1 MRDVWD
7 AVVIGAG
14 PAGLAAAT
22 TLAEQ
27 GASVILF
34 DENPGPGGQVYRS
47 IEQTAGNPSLRAALG
62 ADYASGSTLADRF
75 RRSTAAYLP
84 SSLVWQVTPD
94 REVWVSCE
102 GVSTRMQAG
111 QVIVATGAMERP
123 VPVPGWTLPGVMT
136 VGALQT
142 LLKSAAMSPDVPFV
156 LAGSGPLLLL
166 FAQQCLNIGAPPAA
180 ILDTTTRAN
189 EIAAAR
195 LLPSALKGQGWR
207 YLLKGLALK
216 RALRRS
222 AIRQYRHVTG
232 IRIEGADHA
241 AGVSFHA
248 EGQAH
253 RIDAAIVALH
263 EGVIPAQQMARSIG
277 CAFSW
282 NHSQAC
288 FAPDTDAW
296 GNSSMPGILIVGDGA
311 GIFGAA
317 AAEHSGRL
325 TAFEA
330 LHRLGR
336 INAAERDTLA
346 AADLRARNAHLAIR
360 GFLDRLYAPRPEI
373 LAPAD
378 DVLVCRC
385 EEITAGSL
393 REVARQGCQGPNQ
406 AKSFLRAGMGPCQG
420 RLCGPTI
427 SAVLA
432 QAHNVGMDDIGYFR
446 IRPPLKPITV
456 GEIAEMGG
464 SLIDA

>member
-1 MRDVWD
+1 MRDNWD
-7 AVVIGAG
+7 VVVIGAG

-22 TLAEQ
+22 TLAER

-34 DENPGPGGQVYRS
+34 DENPGPGGQVYRG
-47 IEQTAGNPSLRAALG
+47 IEQTAGQPSLRSALG
-62 ADYASGSTLADRF
+62 ADYAGGSALADRF

-84 SSLVWQVTPD
+84 NSLVWQVTPD
-94 REVWVSCE
+94 REVWISSE
-102 GVSTRMQAG
+102 GASTRMQAG

-142 LLKSAAMSPDVPFV
+142 LLKSAAMAPDVPFV

-166 FAQQCLNIGAPPAA
+166 FAQQCLNIGASPAA

-195 LLPSALKGQGWR
+195 LLPAAMKGQGWR
-207 YLLKGLALK
+207 YMLKGLALK
-216 RALRRS
+216 RALGRS

-232 IRIEGADHA
+232 IRIEGTAHA
-241 AGVSFHA
+241 TGVSFQA
-248 EGQAH
+248 DGQSH
-253 RIDAAIVALH
+253 HLDAAIVALH

-282 NHSQAC
+282 SHRQAC
-288 FAPDTDAW
+288 FTPNADAW
-296 GNSSMPGILIVGDGA
+296 GNTSVPGILIAGDGA
-311 GIFGAA
+311 GIGGAL
-317 AAEHSGRL
+317 AAEHSGRI

-330 LHRLGR
+330 LHGLGR
-336 INAAERDTLA
+336 IGAAERDTLA
-346 AADLRARNAHLAIR
+346 AADLRTRNAHLAVR
-360 GFLDRLYAPRPEI
+360 DFLDQLYAPSPEI

-378 DVLVCRC
+378 DVVVCRC
-385 EEITAGSL
+385 EEITAGAL

-406 AKSFLRAGMGPCQG
+406 AKSFLRTGMGPCQG
-420 RLCGPTI
+420 RLCGPTV

-432 QAHNVGMDDIGYFR
+432 QAHHVNMDEMGYFR

-456 GEIAEMGG
+456 GEIAGIG
-464 SLIDA
+464 A